1 MFFSLSR
8 SFPKFPRPAEV
19 RFRNSQ
25 VERIRNL
32 HYKTHRISVTAR
44 APFQDEPRQSF
55 SDSDLFPLHA
65 SSFPEEAARGV
76 AEQTRLSMHDWVS
89 QFLGMPHPDLH
100 APDPN
105 RPVCPYVP
113 AALRSGSIWMRVI
126 EDTVLTE
133 KTMRDIVMRS
143 REEFLEMEPRQG
155 QGATYKAI
163 ILAFPHLD
171 SSLTPVVIDGIQ
183 RKLKINFVR
192 QGLMLG
198 EFHEANNTPGL
209 HNPSF
214 FPLRTP
220 VPALAIRFM
229 VQSDVLFLQDSMYTS
244 AERIEFLNAFLRQ
257 DFNANVEEAKQA
269 LTEAYR
275 EQGRQI
281 SN

>member
-1 MFFSLSR
+1 MT
-8 SFPKFPRPAEV
+8 E
-19 RFRNSQ
+19 
-25 VERIRNL
+25 
-32 HYKTHRISVTAR
+32 R
-44 APFQDEPRQSF
+44 APFQDERRQLISGT
-55 SDSDLFPLHA
+55 DLFPLHA
-65 SSFPEEAARGV
+65 SRCPEEAAIGV

-89 QFLGMPHPDLH
+89 QFLGMPHPELH

-113 AALRSGSIWMRVI
+113 AALKCGSIWIRVI

-133 KTMRDIVMRS
+133 ETIRGIVMRS
-143 REEFLEMEPRQG
+143 RGEFLEMEPRRG

-163 ILAFPHLD
+163 IIAFPHLD

-183 RKLKINFVR
+183 RKLKIDFVR
-192 QGLMLG
+192 HGLILG

-220 VPALAIRFM
+220 VSALAIRFM
-229 VQSDVLFLQDSMYTS
+229 VQSDILFLQDPIYTS

-275 EQGRQI
+275 EQGRQT